1 MSPAGHDRAPGGRV
15 TLVGAGP
22 GDPGLLTLRGAEA
35 LRAADAVL
43 YDELVAPELLALA
56 PPRAERINVGKRG
69 HEETP
74 RTQEEVSALM
84 VRLARAG
91 RRVVRLKGGDPF
103 VFGRGGEECSALA
116 AAGVSFEVVPGVSAA
131 IAGPAAAGIPV
142 TDRRHA
148 ASFAVVT
155 GHKDPSAAAEAIRWD
170 LLARGA
176 DTLVVMM
183 GMRRLDEIVARLLE
197 ARAPETP
204 AAVVMWASTPRQR
217 VVEAPLAELPARV
230 REAGLGT
237 PSVVVVGDVVRLR
250 AQLSGAAPA
259 PLAGRRVLVTRAAE
273 QAGALVEALRL
284 AGAEPV
290 AVPLLRIEPPASWE
304 PFDAALARLADYDAL
319 VFASANAVRFA
330 AERAAARGRPL
341 AGARAR
347 VLCVGAATAEA
358 ARRAG
363 LAPDLVPSERFDAEA
378 LLAAILRRGPV
389 AGRRFLLPRAADG
402 RDVLPEGLR
411 RAGAEVDAPAVY
423 RTLPPPPDSD
433 EAQALRERLARG
445 ELDVLTFT
453 SPSAVRHFFALAGEA
468 GRRAAARC
476 TRAAIGRATAEAL
489 AEAGFPAQVVPE
501 RAGAGEL
508 VAALERRAASEK
520 GGAR

>member
-1 MSPAGHDRAPGGRV
+1 V

-43 YDELVAPELLALA
+43 YDELVAPELLELA
-56 PPRAERINVGKRG
+56 PPSAERINVGRRG
-69 HEETP
+69 HEEP
-74 RTQEEVSALM
+74 ARTQEEVSALL
-84 VRLARAG
+84 VRLAREG

-116 AAGVSFEVVPGVSAA
+116 AAGVPFEVVPGVSAA

-176 DTLVVMM
+176 DTLVILM
-183 GMRRLDEIVARLLE
+183 GMRRLEEIVSRLLE

-204 AAVVMWASTPRQR
+204 AAAVMWASTPRQR
-217 VVEAPLAELPARV
+217 VVEAPLSELPARV

-250 AQLSGAAPA
+250 AQLAGGAAG
-259 PLAGRRVLVTRAAE
+259 PLAGRRVLVTRAAD
-273 QAGALVEALRL
+273 QAGPLVEALRR

-290 AVPLLRIEPPASWE
+290 VAPLLRIEPPESWE
-304 PFDAALARLADYDAL
+304 DLDAALARLADYDAL
-319 VFASANAVRFA
+319 VFTSANAVRFA
-330 AERAAARGRPL
+330 AERAASRGRSL
-341 AGARAR
+341 SGARAR

-363 LAPDLVPSERFDAEA
+363 LAPDLVPSERFDAES
-378 LLAAILRRGPV
+378 LLEAILRGGPV
-389 AGRRFLLPRAADG
+389 AGLRFLLPRAEAG

-411 RAGAEVDAPAVY
+411 RAGARVDAPVAY
-423 RTLPPPPDSD
+423 RTLEPPPDS
-433 EAQALRERLARG
+433 EEVRALRERLARG

-468 GRRAAARC
+468 GRRAAASC
-476 TRAAIGRATAEAL
+476 TRVAIGRATAEAL
-489 AEAGFPAQVVPE
+489 AQEGFAAQVVPE

-508 VAALERRAASEK
+508 VAALERQAASEK
-520 GGAR
+520 EGAR